1 MKLCGMFPHSARK
14 SREGGSRARPFQSPI
29 VGHSA
34 CGSTPPTFPRVGA
47 HRACVR
53 PRPGVP
59 KGAEPPLRGLGCPN
73 PSGGRVGIR
82 GHANGRGAGNSGR
95 MKRPCAAEPDR
106 GAGAFHR
113 PCPPPRAGGCCPRTS
128 STLTTLHPT
137 RCRLRLVPVH
147 WTGATPT
154 KEHPIKSVGRQTF
167 ARGAAVR
174 VPVRRLEG
182 EHKHHTIHRRY
193 AAPQTSPL
201 LSTTQQLQ

>member
-128 STLTTLHPT
+128 RNTLNKLHPAQGFSGGAST
-137 RCRLRLVPVH
+137 GGVSRKYSGLQGCFPRCAALSLRSG
-147 WTGATPT
+147 GA
-154 KEHPIKSVGRQTF
+154 V
-167 ARGAAVR
+167 AD
-174 VPVRRLEG
+174 L
-182 EHKHHTIHRRY
+182 
-193 AAPQTSPL
+193 
-201 LSTTQQLQ
+201 